1 MLCSIP
7 TTLQNRC
14 AKAMQPRFD
23 STFINT
29 RFNMLLEHKN
39 AVGVFPNIQQ
49 IEAALGQ
56 LQATGFP
63 LSNISIIAQ
72 HFDEKSDILNKSTV
86 PSIQSEKEF
95 TWGNTVDR
103 IEHGAVD
110 AGALGSVVG
119 GVVAGLT
126 TLAFSAFSGAVVLVG
141 IAAGAF
147 YGAVSGGI
155 LGGGHSF
162 DISEQQAKHYSDLLA
177 QGNYLVILKGTSD
190 EIDRAEPVLKE
201 ANIQDWMTF
210 KTALPAPST

>member
-1 MLCSIP
+1 
-7 TTLQNRC
+7 
-14 AKAMQPRFD
+14 
-23 STFINT
+23 
-29 RFNMLLEHKN
+29 MLLERKSSEHSN
-39 AVGVFPNIQQ
+39 AVGAFSNIQQ

-63 LSNISIIAQ
+63 LSNISIVAQ
-72 HFDEKSDILNKSTV
+72 HFDEKSDVLKNSTA
-86 PSIQSEKEF
+86 PIIQSEEEF
-95 TWGNTVDR
+95 SWGNTVDR

-155 LGGGHSF
+155 LGGGHGF
-162 DISEQQAKHYSDLLA
+162 DISEQQAAHYSNLLA
-177 QGNYLVILKGTSD
+177 QGKYLVILKGTSD
-190 EIDRAEPVLKE
+190 EIDQAEPVLKA

-210 KTALPAPST
+210 RSKLSFST

>member
-1 MLCSIP
+1 ML
-7 TTLQNRC
+7 
-14 AKAMQPRFD
+14 
-23 STFINT
+23 
-29 RFNMLLEHKN
+29 
-39 AVGVFPNIQQ
+39 
-49 IEAALGQ
+49 
-56 LQATGFP
+56 
-63 LSNISIIAQ
+63 
-72 HFDEKSDILNKSTV
+72 
-86 PSIQSEKEF
+86 QSEEEF

-126 TLAFSAFSGAVVLVG
+126 TLAFSAFSGAVVLVD

-155 LGGGHSF
+155 LGGGHGF

-177 QGNYLVILKGTSD
+177 QGKYLVIVKGTND
-190 EIDRAEPVLKE
+190 EIDRSEQVLKA

-210 KTALPAPST
+210 RSKLSLST